1 MGQSK
6 RLLSPI
12 EHSPIQ
18 NFSALID
25 NRQCAGSE
33 HEVRQRID
41 ALNDQWEGLLAKS
54 NEKTQKLKEANQ
66 QQLFNTGV
74 KDIDFWLGEVW
85 YTLRRIQKYF
95 SIFLFR
101 SKLCSLQK
109 TMEKTWTVYKICL
122 KSINLSRLI

>member
-1 MGQSK
+1 M
-6 RLLSPI
+6 
-12 EHSPIQ
+12 
-18 NFSALID
+18 ID

-33 HEVRQRID
+33 QEVRQRID

-85 YTLRRIQKYF
+85 SAERIGFELKSSVY
-95 SIFLFR
+95 IFL
-101 SKLCSLQK
+101 
-109 TMEKTWTVYKICL
+109 
-122 KSINLSRLI
+122 